1 LLFLFVFTY
10 SSCVMRIAYCV
21 IYLQYIVDA
30 VQCAIY
36 DIRNT
41 QYEIREMEDYRQ
53 VILSAKPGQIVPIVK
68 EIDIDEP
75 VDFFARLSDYGRAKN
90 CALFEAS
97 DYLAENA
104 LSFGTAKPALYLTGT
119 GVEFTIKALSNTGR
133 RIIEY
138 LANTQRFDFCER
150 VEFGPE
156 TITGQIKRDE
166 KIVDEQT
173 RLQSTNQMDVLRAVA
188 FAFSLASSPFRVTCG
203 LLGAISYDFIDQFEK
218 LPANKEDLL
227 GNPDYE
233 LYFADNIFLCDHQ
246 RNKGYC
252 IVNCLITDG
261 DREALI
267 TEAQDC
273 FDYYFH
279 VAQSR
284 GKIAPAGQRYTGL
297 LTETSTD
304 TNQDEYEQMVR
315 DAKQHIIDGD
325 IFQVVLSRTI
335 LEPCPD
341 EPLDVY
347 KRLRALN
354 PSPYMFYLNTPNTI
368 LMGSSPELNLRVSG
382 TAKRSVEIRPI
393 AGTKPRGRVGNTI
406 DADTDFRYEAELKL
420 DHKELAEH
428 MMLVDLARNDI
439 ARVAEPGSRIVTE
452 LLTVE
457 KYAAV
462 QHLVSNVKGT
472 LATGLD
478 ALNAYLATM
487 NMGTLT
493 GAPKIEAMK
502 LIRLFEK
509 TKRGYYGGA
518 VMYLTVDGQ
527 FDSCITI
534 RSLQVKD
541 HTAYI
546 RVGAGIVHDS
556 VPKTEFEETEHK
568 ANSCLRAI
576 RGK

>member
-1 LLFLFVFTY
+1 
-10 SSCVMRIAYCV
+10 M
-21 IYLQYIVDA
+21 D
-30 VQCAIY
+30 
-36 DIRNT
+36 
-41 QYEIREMEDYRQ
+41 DYRQ
-53 VILSAKPGQIVPIVK
+53 IILNAKAGQIVPIVK

-75 VDFFARLSDYGRAKN
+75 VDFFAKLSDYGRAKN

-104 LSFGTAKPALYLTGT
+104 LSFGTARPGLYLTGT
-119 GVEFTIKALSNTGR
+119 GADFTIKALSNTGR

-138 LANTQRFDFCER
+138 LSTQVKKSFGFCES
-150 VEFGPE
+150 VEFGSE
-156 TITGQIKRDE
+156 AITGRIKQDE
-166 KIVDEQT
+166 RVIDEQS

-188 FAFSLASSPFRVTCG
+188 FAFSLASKPFRVTCG

-218 LPANKEDLL
+218 LPPSGEDLL

-233 LYFADNIFLCDHQ
+233 LYFADNIFLCDHE
-246 RNKGYC
+246 RNKGY
-252 IVNCLITDG
+252 IIANCVITDG
-261 DREALI
+261 DREAAI
-267 TEAQDC
+267 SEAQEC
-273 FDYYFH
+273 FDYYFNI
-279 VAQSR
+279 VR
-284 GKIAPAGQRYTGL
+284 LETPKGQQFTGSL
-297 LTETSTD
+297 EAASSDTS
-304 TNQDEYEQMVR
+304 QEEYEKIVR

-325 IFQVVLSRTI
+325 ILQVVLSRTI
-335 LEPCPD
+335 TEPCPD

-347 KRLRALN
+347 KRLRKLN

-368 LMGSSPELNLRVSG
+368 LIGSSPELNLRVSG
-382 TAKRSVEIRPI
+382 TESRKVEIRPI
-393 AGTKPRGRVGNTI
+393 AGTKPRGRVGNKI

-428 MMLVDLARNDI
+428 IMLVDLARNDI

-457 KYAAV
+457 KYASV

-472 LATGLD
+472 LGAGLD
-478 ALNAYLATM
+478 ALSAYLATM

-518 VMYLTVDGQ
+518 VCYLTVDGQ

-534 RSLQVKD
+534 RSLQVRD

-576 RGK
+576 RGE

>member
-1 LLFLFVFTY
+1 MDDFKQAIL
-10 SSCVMRIAYCV
+10 
-21 IYLQYIVDA
+21 DA
-30 VQCAIY
+30 KA
-36 DIRNT
+36 
-41 QYEIREMEDYRQ
+41 
-53 VILSAKPGQIVPIVK
+53 GQIVPIVK
-68 EIDIDEP
+68 EIDIADT
-75 VDFFARLSDYGRAKN
+75 VDFFAELSDYGRAKN

-119 GVEFTIKALSNTGR
+119 GSEFTVKALSNTGR

-138 LANTQRFDFCER
+138 LTNSKKRFDFCER
-150 VEFGPE
+150 VEFGPDV
-156 TITGQIKRDE
+156 ITGQIKQVE
-166 KIVDEQT
+166 SVVDEQT

-188 FAFSLASSPFRVTCG
+188 FAFNLAGPPPSGLRITCG
-203 LLGAISYDFIDQFEK
+203 LLGALSYDFIDQFEK
-218 LPANKEDLL
+218 LPPNNEDLL

-233 LYFADNIFLCDHQ
+233 LYFADNIFLCDQ
-246 RNKGYC
+246 QKNKSYVV
-252 IVNCLITDG
+252 VNCLITDG
-261 DREALI
+261 DRECIIA
-267 TEAQDC
+267 EAEQC
-273 FDYYFH
+273 FEYYFDIAKSGCS
-279 VAQSR
+279 VAPKEQKGTGSSA
-284 GKIAPAGQRYTGL
+284 GK
-297 LTETSTD
+297 STD
-304 TNQDEYEQMVR
+304 TNQDEYEQMVK
-315 DAKQHIIDGD
+315 DAKKHIIDGD

-335 LEPCPD
+335 MEPCPD

-347 KRLRALN
+347 KRLRSLN

-382 TAKRSVEIRPI
+382 TDKRSVEIRPI
-393 AGTKPRGRVGNTI
+393 AGTKPRGRIGDTI

-420 DHKELAEH
+420 DRKELAEH

-439 ARVAEPGSRIVTE
+439 ARVAEPGTRVVTE
-452 LLTVE
+452 LLIAE

-462 QHLVSNVKGT
+462 QHLVSNVRGT

-502 LIRLFEK
+502 IIRLFEK

-534 RSLQVKD
+534 RSLQVRD
-541 HTAYI
+541 QTAYV